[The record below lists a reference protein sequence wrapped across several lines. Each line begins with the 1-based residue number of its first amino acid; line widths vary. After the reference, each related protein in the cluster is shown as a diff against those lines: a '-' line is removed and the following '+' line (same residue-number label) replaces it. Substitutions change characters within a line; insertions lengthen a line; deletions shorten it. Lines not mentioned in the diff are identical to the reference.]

1 MSFLDRLKARDE
13 RIKEL
18 EGRITKALKV
28 LEQCQDSDE
37 CCLFTDDGVC
47 YDDDCI
53 IAEAKTI
60 LSKPSNNNNE
70 SVSKIEV

>member
-1 MSFLDRLKARDE
+1 MSFTDRLRVRDE
-13 RIKEL
+13 RINEL
-18 EGRITKALKV
+18 EGRIAEALKV
-28 LEQCQDSDE
+28 LGQCQDSDE

-60 LSKPSNNNNE
+60 LSKPSNNDN
-70 SVSKIEV
+70 KTEVPK